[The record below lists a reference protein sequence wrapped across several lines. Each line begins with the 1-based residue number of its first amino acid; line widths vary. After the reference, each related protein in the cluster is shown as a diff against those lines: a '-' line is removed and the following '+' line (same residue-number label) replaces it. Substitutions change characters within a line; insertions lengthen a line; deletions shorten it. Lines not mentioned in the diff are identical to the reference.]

1 MVARVRSGVTRS
13 PTKVACNPLTCDDRL
28 GHHPEPAE
36 EPEMT
41 VRHVRPFDSQHVMI
55 NADGAPVYFERCTC
69 GHWTSA
75 DGYTTEAGAREELFA
90 HLAR

>member
-1 MVARVRSGVTRS
+1 
-13 PTKVACNPLTCDDRL
+13 
-28 GHHPEPAE
+28 
-36 EPEMT
+36 MT